1 MTKKLLFLIKTKG
14 KTKAELRK
22 EAERILRKRE
32 RLLSK
37 INQDGYVDNFCQNK
51 NHSYETLY

>member
-1 MTKKLLFLIKTKG
+1 MAKKLLLLIKTKG

-22 EAERILRKRE
+22 EAERILRK
-32 RLLSK
+32 K
-37 INQDGYVDNFCQNK
+37 GYVDNFCQNK